1 MFVQSELAITIVCS
15 TNANFTLEEQ
25 SCCQWK
31 AVISSL
37 ADRRAVEDCALPR
50 WTKVMSALPP
60 NFSASFELL
69 YDLHF
74 GLYCSREWIA
84 AQCFFWTGTFLYLVF
99 QKELRYLLY
108 FFENIAILV
117 HITSLTWTDRNGA
130 KKSPLTWQRLREPLQ
145 NMGVKWQQGL
155 AEVCVYEHVTN
166 GRYQPLLAF
175 F

>member
-99 QKELRYLLY
+99 QKELRFLLH
-108 FFENIAILV
+108 FFENVFVL
-117 HITSLTWTDRNGA
+117 HCNTSPHNQSYLNRQKWGQ
-130 KKSPLTWQRLREPLQ
+130 KESPLTWQRHREPL
-145 NMGVKWQQGL
+145 
-155 AEVCVYEHVTN
+155 
-166 GRYQPLLAF
+166 
-175 F
+175 